1 MLMLRNRSL
10 ASDPIFPRM
19 EGIWKDFDRLFDV
32 FATDWLSTSS
42 WVPPVE
48 VEETDENIRF
58 VLEVPGI
65 RPEDISVT
73 VERNILTVSG
83 EKKTERSAEDAKC
96 HLTERRYGRFTRRF
110 QLPARVDTDAVTAR
124 HENGLLTITL
134 PKVPSAR
141 PRQIRIETGEAPQ
154 LTEASAEA
162 SDNAS

>member
-10 ASDPIFPRM
+10 VSDPVFSRM
-19 EGIWKDFDRLFDV
+19 DGLWKDFDRLFTNV
-32 FATDWLSTSS
+32 FATDWLSTGA

-48 VEETDENIRF
+48 VEETGEHIRY

-83 EKKTERSAEDAKC
+83 EKKEERSAENATC

-110 QLPARVDTDAVTAR
+110 QLPARVDADAVAAR

-134 PKVPSAR
+134 PKVPAAR

-154 LTEASAEA
+154 LAETSDSAS
-162 SDNAS
+162 